1 MTQILWLKDILDKV
15 KRMIRGSHL
24 SLSGMLCFVV
34 LCHRLNKTLLAAVV
48 NSSFPPMTF
57 STELFRIKVNLWQSV
72 FFQSGTWLRLC
83 FGNKVLKGWTAGT
96 SRLWFQ
102 TKAAPEL
109 WMVVSSGSG
118 FLGKRRGC
126 CTRLSGADGSP
137 HRVPVGA
144 PPRQIRDRQEK
155 YAFKLFRK

>member
-72 FFQSGTWLRLC
+72 FFSVWYLAAALFWKQSLERVNGWYLSSLIPDQGGPRVVDGGQLRLR
-83 FGNKVLKGWTAGT
+83 VLGEEE
-96 SRLWFQ
+96 RLLYSPQ
-102 TKAAPEL
+102 RGRRLAAQ
-109 WMVVSSGSG
+109 GSC
-118 FLGKRRGC
+118 RRP
-126 CTRLSGADGSP
+126 A
-137 HRVPVGA
+137 
-144 PPRQIRDRQEK
+144 
-155 YAFKLFRK
+155 